1 MSRSLAPTTG
11 HTTTGHTTTGH
22 TATTPSSPVP
32 TRAGATTT
40 TRLAPA
46 TTVPRSPTTAPPRT
60 PTPPSPAGDVAGAP
74 ASDWLAYHQGGSA
87 FPIEAR
93 LGEGAPTPSLTD
105 PHVAW
110 RAGLPA
116 GVYAE
121 PLAADGLV
129 LVATEADTVV
139 ALRATTGS
147 EVWSVALGTPVAR
160 PADGL
165 ACGDIDPLGITS
177 TPVIDPSRNELFVVG
192 EVQAAPGAE
201 GISFVL
207 AGIAIPSGQ
216 VVLRRSVVVP
226 GMDVGYLQQRAGL
239 ALAGGRV
246 LIGFGGVAGDC
257 NAYHGYVVSA
267 PESGLG
273 PVDAFEVASLP
284 GDNGGAVWAP
294 SGPAVADG
302 PGGPVAYVATGNSAY
317 GRPGLPYDD
326 SDGVLALTPAMHLV
340 SFFAP
345 SDWPAL
351 SAHDAD
357 LGSTGPT
364 LLPGGLV
371 FEAGKSLGGVT
382 TAFLLR
388 ASALGGIGGAI
399 AATQICVPGSGG
411 VFGGTAEAGG
421 IVYVPCTSGLQ
432 AVAAGVD
439 GLRVLWQGPSGA
451 VGPPVLA
458 GGLVWSIGTSTGLLY
473 GLDPATGAL
482 LVALPVGPVEHFAT
496 PTPALGLLVVPTSTG
511 VVAFSA

>member
-1 MSRSLAPTTG
+1 MRSAPTTMPRRP
-11 HTTTGHTTTGH
+11 
-22 TATTPSSPVP
+22 ASLP
-32 TRAGATTT
+32 
-40 TRLAPA
+40 APA
-46 TTVPRSPTTAPPRT
+46 GS
-60 PTPPSPAGDVAGAP
+60 VATSGANE
-74 ASDWLAYHQGGSA
+74 WLAYHQGGSD
-87 FPIEAR
+87 FPTEAR
-93 LGEGAPTPSLTD
+93 LGEGAATPSLLD
-105 PHVAW
+105 PQLAW
-110 RAGLPA
+110 RASLPG

-121 PLAADGLV
+121 PLVADGLV

-139 ALRATTGS
+139 ALRATTGAP
-147 EVWSVALGTPVAR
+147 VWTVTLGTPVER

-177 TPVIDPSRNELFVVG
+177 TPVIDPSRNELFAVG

-207 AGIAIPSGQ
+207 TGIAIPNGQ
-216 VVLRRSVVVP
+216 VLLRRPVVIP
-226 GMDVGYLQQRAGL
+226 GMDLGYLQQRAGL

-267 PESGLG
+267 PELG
-273 PVDAFEVASLP
+273 QGPLDAFEVASLS

-294 SGPAVADG
+294 SGPAVAEG
-302 PGGPVAYVATGNSAY
+302 PDGPVAYVATGNSAY

-326 SDGVLALTPAMHLV
+326 SDGVLALTPTMHLL

-351 SAHDAD
+351 SADDAD

-364 LLPGGLV
+364 LLPDGLV
-371 FEAGKSLGGVT
+371 FQAGKSLGGVT

-388 ASALGGIGGAI
+388 AGMLGGVGGAV
-399 AATQICVPGSGG
+399 ATAQICAPGSGG

-421 IVYVPCTSGLQ
+421 VVYAPCTSGVQ
-432 AVAAGVD
+432 AIVAGAD
-439 GLRVLWQGPSGA
+439 GLHVLWQGPAGA

-473 GLDPATGAL
+473 GLDPLTGAL
-482 LVALPVGPVEHFAT
+482 LVALPVGSVEHFAT
-496 PTPALGLLVVPTSTG
+496 PTPALGLLFVPTSTG
-511 VVAFSA
+511 VVAFGG